1 MALRTRDLNK
11 VIAEVIGTFD
21 GVSSLSVEQ
30 REGIA
35 NYVQRKDILAVLPTG
50 HGKSLLFQ
58 LLTGICRALN
68 TMGHTSYLKKAIV
81 LVICPLNAL
90 IESHMKELRQR
101 SISCTCLSGN
111 DADQDGTYNGDY
123 SVVFANPESLIL
135 NEKWRK
141 MIQTP
146 VYQTNLFEIVA
157 DEANVIPKWRVQ
169 ESFTCIFTCLRLKV
183 L

>member
-1 MALRTRDLNK
+1 MAVRTEDLSK
-11 VIAEVIGTFD
+11 AIAEVIGTFD
-21 GVSSLSVEQ
+21 GVSEISAQQ

-58 LLTGICRALN
+58 LLPGICRALN
-68 TMGHTSYLKKAIV
+68 TMGYTSYPKKAIV

-111 DADQDGTYNGDY
+111 DADQDGAYNGDY
-123 SVVFANPESLIL
+123 SVVFANPEALIL

-146 VYQTNLFEIVA
+146 VYQTNLFGIVA
-157 DEANVIPKWRVQ
+157 DEAHVIPKW
-169 ESFTCIFTCLRLKV
+169 
-183 L
+183 